1 MEIFNQLK
9 QPFEELETLLDEDDK
24 ILKAKTM
31 YKIIITLYRLR
42 KVRIFIFPLIK
53 TDNKIYKNFYFAYY
67 NITY

>member
-42 KVRIFIFPLIK
+42 KVRISAL
-53 TDNKIYKNFYFAYY
+53 D
-67 NITY
+67 